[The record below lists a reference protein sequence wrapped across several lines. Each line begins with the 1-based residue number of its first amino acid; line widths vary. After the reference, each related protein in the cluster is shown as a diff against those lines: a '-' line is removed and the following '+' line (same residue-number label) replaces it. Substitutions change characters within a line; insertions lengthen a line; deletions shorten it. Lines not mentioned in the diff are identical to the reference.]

1 MIIFM
6 TSQYLWFHC
15 FSLCYYEL
23 VGYCCCFW
31 LVLLPCYPHTHTAKR
46 CKLSLAWLVQGF
58 AALVCQWGYQ
68 QISLW
73 SSSLRL
79 SATDSTKEL
88 QVQEAPG
95 QGPFFHMN
103 KGTHHHWSHVGYEA
117 LELPAVAA
125 VCHDL
130 VVAMHLMMWSFALC
144 FPARFNTSI
153 HPAGSAFDSAS
164 ALQSHWDATL
174 TANLKVHWK
183 IWCPRNATYAP
194 RC

>member
-1 MIIFM
+1 MISLFQPM
-6 TSQYLWFHC
+6 LLWA
-15 FSLCYYEL
+15 S
-23 VGYCCCFW
+23 W
-31 LVLLPCYPHTHTAKR
+31 LLLLFLAGFAALLPTHTHTAKR

-194 RC
+194 RCY